1 MQDRFLALRRVSGLS
16 QSDLA
21 SRAGVSRSLVAAI
34 EAGRNTPSVTAGI
47 ALATALGVTAE
58 ELFAPETAVAVPA
71 TAAAAAAPLRDDD
84 AVRLV
89 RVGDA
94 VVAAR
99 CDPLVDGTVADA
111 VVVSGALRHL
121 PGSRED
127 GVLVLGCDPA
137 MRLIERMA
145 PPDVRIVTGHATS
158 GDSITALSDRRCHAA
173 VVHAI
178 DGAPSRLP
186 EAVAQTAIARWRV
199 GIAANVPEDEIVDR
213 LRSRQL
219 ALVCQSPTANAQV
232 AVERWLHTHGLD
244 DVRRAGL
251 AGDHLEAAR
260 MAHAGGIASVTY
272 EPASLREGLSLVA
285 VETHR
290 VDALVRLDITAAASA
305 VAEIVTSRAF
315 RARLQT
321 LAGYLPA

>member
-1 MQDRFLALRRVSGLS
+1 MHDRFLALRRVSGLS

-47 ALATALGVTAE
+47 ALAAALGVTAE

-71 TAAAAAAPLRDDD
+71 AAAATPLRDDD

-89 RVGDA
+89 RVGDV

-111 VVVSGALRHL
+111 IVVNGALRHL

-137 MRLIERMA
+137 MGLIERMA
-145 PPDVRIVTGHATS
+145 PPDVRIVTAHATS
-158 GDSITALSDRRCHAA
+158 GDSIAALGDRRCHAA
-173 VVHAI
+173 VVHAV

-199 GIAANVPEDEIVDR
+199 GIAANVPADEIVDR
-213 LRSRQL
+213 LRDGRLS
-219 ALVCQSPTANAQV
+219 LVCQSPTANAQV
-232 AVERWLHTHGLD
+232 AVERWLQTRDLLD
-244 DVRRAGL
+244 VPRVGL
-251 AGDHLEAAR
+251 ARDHLDAAR
-260 MAHAGGIASVTY
+260 LARADGIASVTY
-272 EPASLREGLSLVA
+272 EPASLREGLALAA

-290 VDALVRLDITAAASA
+290 VDALVRLDIAAAASA

>member
-1 MQDRFLALRRVSGLS
+1 M
-16 QSDLA
+16 
-21 SRAGVSRSLVAAI
+21 
-34 EAGRNTPSVTAGI
+34 
-47 ALATALGVTAE
+47 TAE

-71 TAAAAAAPLRDDD
+71 AAAATPLRDDD

-89 RVGDA
+89 RVGDV

-111 VVVSGALRHL
+111 VVVNGALRHL

-137 MRLIERMA
+137 MGLIERMA
-145 PPDVRIVTGHATS
+145 PPDVRIVTAHATS
-158 GDSITALSDRRCHAA
+158 GDSIAALGDRRCHAA
-173 VVHAI
+173 VVHAV

-186 EAVAQTAIARWRV
+186 EAVAADGDRALARRHRGERAGGRDRRPAPRRPAV
-199 GIAANVPEDEIVDR
+199 AGLPVTDRQRPGGRRALAAG
-213 LRSRQL
+213 
-219 ALVCQSPTANAQV
+219 A
-232 AVERWLHTHGLD
+232 GLQ
-244 DVRRAGL
+244 DVRRVGL
-251 AGDHLEAAR
+251 ARDHLEAAR
-260 MAHAGGIASVTY
+260 MARADGIASVTY
-272 EPASLREGLSLVA
+272 EPASLREGLGLVV

-321 LAGYLPA
+321 LPGYLPA

>member
-1 MQDRFLALRRVSGLS
+1 MSGRFLALRRVSGLS
-16 QSDLA
+16 QQELA

-34 EAGRNTPSVTAGI
+34 EAGRNTPSVAAGI
-47 ALATALGVTAE
+47 ALARALGVTTE
-58 ELFAPETAVAVPA
+58 ELFGDDTDVAFP
-71 TAAAAAAPLRDDD
+71 TAAAATPLVDGD

-94 VVAAR
+94 VVATR

-111 VVVSGALRHL
+111 VVVNGALRHL

-158 GDSITALSDRRCHAA
+158 GDSIAALGERRCHAA
-173 VVHAI
+173 VVHAV

-186 EAVAQTAIARWRV
+186 EAVAETAIARWRV

-232 AVERWLHTHGLD
+232 AVERWLQANGLD

-251 AGDHLEAAR
+251 ARDHLEAAR
-260 MAHAGGIASVTY
+260 MAQADGVASVTY
-272 EPASLREGLSLVA
+272 EPASLREGLSLVT

-290 VDALVRLDITAAASA
+290 VDALVRLDIAAAASA

-315 RARLQT
+315 RTRLQT